1 MKISSVTF
9 AHQYFYSHFHFFNSD
24 LFSFK
29 KSKKYSEFF
38 QYPKKPLSIIFKIKQ
53 PIIKRENTPMI
64 FQSISQTIKF
74 IEPVL

>member
-1 MKISSVTF
+1 MKISSVAF

-53 PIIKRENTPMI
+53 PIIKRENTPMN
-64 FQSISQTIKF
+64 FFNLTVS
-74 IEPVL
+74 